1 MDSKWGFTAS
11 SRFNSVELGVVRES
25 VDRATHSKLRPD
37 SDESDEDIGPVPQPA
52 SPSPGPQPNVGPS
65 APNVS
70 ERQLAREVQAE
81 AERMERKA
89 ERKAERKTILE
100 RAEDLAPRQ
109 TGREGR
115 VAEKRAANE
124 QNKQMRDK
132 DAAAGLEVDD
142 STLMGDDGGFA
153 AA

>member
-1 MDSKWGFTAS
+1 MPEPS
-11 SRFNSVELGVVRES
+11 
-25 VDRATHSKLRPD
+25 
-37 SDESDEDIGPVPQPA
+37 

-65 APNVS
+65 APTVA
-70 ERQLAREVQAE
+70 ERQMAREVQAD
-81 AERMERKA
+81 AERTERKA
-89 ERKAERKTILE
+89 ERRAERKVVLE

-142 STLMGDDGGFA
+142 DTLMGDDGGFA